1 MATDSNNSRPRARRS
16 RKYHRNGNMK
26 ITIESNKTLLDIL
39 DDKRKVLK
47 LLIIIV
53 VLAMTIFIGLSF
65 ITVSIKSVYPYNS
78 IRVNAFGTTTMQSED
93 KEIHY
98 WLFNT
103 AELWANSGIHVKEGD
118 KLTIRSS
125 GKFNTAIHHMINAA
139 ETNNYNFDWLGPEGS
154 KDYDKR
160 DEQRMDFRIFKKLP
174 ANALIMQ
181 VVPDTNNVLS
191 DNLITPT
198 SRNRN
203 DIYYIGK
210 ERVDL
215 IVQKEGN
222 LHFAV
227 NDIVLT
233 NGVIEKMIK
242 RNDSLVKDAIKNQ
255 VIDSILNKDSIKPES
270 CWYSLCQKLH
280 DVLNI
285 DSIDSIERATN
296 GRARKQDIYCLLDK
310 DSIKCEI
317 ISKQFDSIFSHD
329 EKMWRKFNKKFMDF
343 GPAPGHNDD
352 FSKDCN
358 EMTYYRDSIVKLHKE
373 YKKTI
378 TDSIGTYYN
387 AWFDDNIGSFL
398 IVVEHTKSKP

>member
-1 MATDSNNSRPRARRS
+1 MDADPNNSRPRTRRS

-118 KLTIRSS
+118 RLTIRSS

-139 ETNNYNFDWLGPEGS
+139 ESNNYNYNWSGPEGS
-154 KDYDKR
+154 KVYDKR
-160 DEQRMDFRIFKKLP
+160 DEQRMDFRISKKIQ

-181 VVPDTNNVLS
+181 VVPDTSDVLS
-191 DNLITPT
+191 ADLITNN
-198 SRNRN
+198 SRNKN
-203 DIYYIGK
+203 DIYCIGK
-210 ERVDL
+210 ECVDL

-233 NGVIEKMIK
+233 RNIIDQMIEQ
-242 RNDSLVKDAIKNQ
+242 NN
-255 VIDSILNKDSIKPES
+255 
-270 CWYSLCQKLH
+270 
-280 DVLNI
+280 
-285 DSIDSIERATN
+285 DSIESA
-296 GRARKQDIYCLLDK
+296 AKRKKLK
-310 DSIKCEI
+310 MSDSTWT
-317 ISKQFDSIFSHD
+317 SL
-329 EKMWRKFNKKFMDF
+329 NKEFMDF
-343 GPAPGHNDD
+343 GPAPGSGHYTI
-352 FSKDCN
+352 SKECN
-358 EMTYYRDSIVKLHKE
+358 EMTYYRDSSVKFHKK
-373 YKKTI
+373 YRKSI

-387 AWFDDNIGSFL
+387 AWFDDNVGSFL

>member
-1 MATDSNNSRPRARRS
+1 MATDSNNSRPRTRRS

-78 IRVNAFGTTTMQSED
+78 IRVNAFGATTMQSED
-93 KEIHY
+93 REIHY

-118 KLTIRSS
+118 RLTIRSS

-139 ETNNYNFDWLGPEGS
+139 ESNDFNIDWLGPEGGKS
-154 KDYDKR
+154 SQKR
-160 DEQRMDFRIFKKLP
+160 DEQRMDFRIFTKLP

-181 VVPDTNNVLS
+181 VVPDTCNALS
-191 DNLITPT
+191 VSLIT
-198 SRNRN
+198 RNPRNKN
-203 DIYYIGK
+203 DIYFIGK

-233 NGVIEKMIK
+233 EDVINRMIK
-242 RNDSLVKDAIKNQ
+242 QNDDSIGSRMMKL
-255 VIDSILNKDSIKPES
+255 IDSIGSTKRKGDHGLDLKKWREINKESYMDAWRMLNKEF
-270 CWYSLCQKLH
+270 L
-280 DVLNI
+280 
-285 DSIDSIERATN
+285 
-296 GRARKQDIYCLLDK
+296 G
-310 DSIKCEI
+310 
-317 ISKQFDSIFSHD
+317 
-329 EKMWRKFNKKFMDF
+329 F
-343 GPAPGHNDD
+343 GPAPGQDKIWD
-352 FSKDCN
+352 TCN
-358 EMTYYRDSIVKLHKE
+358 EMTYYRDSIVKTHKK
-373 YKKTI
+373 YHKTI
-378 TDSIGTYYN
+378 TDSVGTYYN
-387 AWFDDNIGSFL
+387 AWFDDNVGSFL
-398 IVVEHTKSKP
+398 IVVERIKSKP